1 MPGFFRASD
10 IDVLI
15 QDSHLLRKWARG
27 TGEEAMSHIREEARS
42 LLNKLEWF
50 LGSSPAAVLESSLL
64 LIETQDIQAALR
76 LLDEAAARYPGSRR
90 VQYAL
95 ARTRREAARQTWQE
109 RHPFQFGSPEAA
121 GIPRAW
127 AQLPQLEPMLLP
139 SARLGLVRSLPYLT
153 DGDQLKKAQRIGL
166 GQLAYALRSLQPDT
180 DTRNPR
186 SYWAYRVSELILGDR
201 AAEIRGASE
210 VSDDDIDLVS
220 RNCEQNLLIL
230 NGLEEDLLLHYH
242 VT

>member
-1 MPGFFRASD
+1 
-10 IDVLI
+10 
-15 QDSHLLRKWARG
+15 
-27 TGEEAMSHIREEARS
+27 MSHIREEARS